1 MNLKPDQHV
10 SKTIARA
17 FKGHLLDL
25 ILVEWLVDN
34 RSVTSALPFVCNTLH
49 EHMVSAVDTLLYL
62 HCRAFLSK
70 QWRFLTWVFLSM
82 YKTNM
87 MIFSSWYRHRIDFSF
102 LLLTSFNSFGISFL
116 SWHMVPTI
124 ANFFSKTQSVKDTD
138 IDPWKRCPL
147 ECYCNWTARLQDTSY
162 IRLCQWYSILLL
174 YRRQL

>member
-49 EHMVSAVDTLLYL
+49 EHVVSAVDTLLYL
-62 HCRAFLSK
+62 HCRALLSK

-82 YKTNM
+82 YK
-87 MIFSSWYRHRIDFSF
+87 IFFSWCRHMIDFSF
-102 LLLTSFNSFGISFL
+102 LLLTYFNSFGIPFL
-116 SWHMVPTI
+116 SWGMVPTI
-124 ANFFSKTQSVKDTD
+124 TIFFSKTKSVKDTD
-138 IDPWKRCPL
+138 IDPWKRCTL
-147 ECYCNWTARLQDTSY
+147 ECYCNWTTRLQDTSY
-162 IRLCQWYSILLL
+162 IRLSQWYSTLLL
-174 YRRQL
+174 YRWQL